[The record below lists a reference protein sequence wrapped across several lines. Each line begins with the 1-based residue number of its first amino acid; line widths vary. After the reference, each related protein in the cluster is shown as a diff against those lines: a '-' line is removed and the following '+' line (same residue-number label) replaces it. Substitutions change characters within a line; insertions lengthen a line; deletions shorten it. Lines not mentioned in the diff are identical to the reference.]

1 MRVNRAHLNVCS
13 SRDTARHGGS
23 FRFHPHPGLVFHGT
37 VPPPTRELDP
47 MPPAAS
53 PNFAFLDHH
62 DPRLVVLGT
71 QAERY
76 FAEDPNTCLVK
87 LRQFGEILAQRAAAR
102 LGLYMS
108 PEDNQA
114 ALIGR
119 LRDRGALDATTRQL
133 FHDLR
138 VAGNKATHELRGDHH
153 EALHQLKMARELAV
167 WFQRSFGN
175 NRKFDPGP
183 FVPPPD
189 PAKEDAALAAE
200 LERLRGELARS
211 KVDIEAVRAAVEEE
225 ARKRLTAEERARKEA
240 EDRALW
246 EALATEAEQKRS
258 KDIEAFERQ
267 KAQLAAELAAL
278 QAQAVAAPAAEVQA
292 FVNRAAE
299 AAQAIH
305 LDEAATRRLIDK
317 QLRDAGWEAD
327 SEQLHYRRG
336 TRPQKGKNLAIA
348 EWPTETGPVD
358 YALFV
363 GLEAFAVVE
372 AKKMS
377 VDVANVL
384 KQQTTRYSRGFKV
397 EGDARFAGGPWGGVH
412 KVPFLFATNGRAYLK
427 QLETKSGIW
436 FRDARLSTALP
447 RALQGWYTPEG
458 LVALFKQD
466 IDAAHAKLGNE
477 PTGYL
482 DLRDY
487 QIRAIRAVE
496 AAVESGQRACLVAM
510 ATGTGKTR
518 TAIGLVYRL
527 IKAQRFRRVLFL
539 VDRSALGEQT
549 VDALKDVRLEN
560 LQTFAEIYNIKGLD
574 DVRPDAGTKLHVATI
589 QGMVKRLLDPKA
601 EGDVPPVDQYDCIV
615 VDECHRGYT
624 LDQEMSDVEL
634 SFRSLDDYVS
644 RYRRVLDHFD
654 AVKIG
659 LTATPA
665 AHTKEIFG
673 TPVFLYSYR
682 EAVIDGCLVDHEPPV
697 SIVTD
702 LARKGMIWKKGEKMR
717 RIDPRTA
724 AAELV
729 DVKDEVK
736 IDVDGFNSKVI
747 TESFN
752 EVVCAELA
760 RHIDPTL
767 PGKTLIFCVNDAHAD
782 LVVRFLEAAFL
793 AQYGSVDE
801 GTVAKIT
808 GHPSVDR
815 PLQLI
820 RHFKNERL
828 PNVVVT
834 VDLLTTGVDVPK
846 ICNIV
851 FLRQVKSRILY
862 EQMLGRATRLCP
874 QIEKTSFRIFD
885 AVALYENF
893 ERLTSMTSVVND
905 VSLSFQKLV
914 EELRTV
920 KDAEARTVVL
930 EQLIAKLQR
939 KRQVLKG
946 ESLTRF
952 EGIAGMTPAEV
963 ARLLKA
969 GTPDAASE
977 FFAQHGYLVSLLDD
991 KLGAGRPMIVSEHV
1005 DRVIEV
1011 GHGYGK
1017 AARPD
1022 DYLDSFAAY
1031 VRDQIN
1037 TLPALVLVTQRP
1049 RDLTREQL
1057 RELKLALDGAGYTEA
1072 VLRTAWRNKTNADIA
1087 ASIMGFIRRAALGD
1101 ALVPYGERV
1110 DRAVAKIGQS
1120 RAWTPVQRKWLERIG
1135 KQIKADEVVDRA
1147 ALDRGQFQADGGF
1160 QRIDK
1165 IFDGQL
1171 EQVLGDLK
1179 EAIWAKAAG

>member
-1 MRVNRAHLNVCS
+1 
-13 SRDTARHGGS
+13 
-23 FRFHPHPGLVFHGT
+23 
-37 VPPPTRELDP
+37 

-53 PNFAFLDHH
+53 PNFFFLAHH

-76 FAEDPNTCLVK
+76 FADDPNTCLVK

-102 LGLYMS
+102 LGLYAS

-114 ALIGR
+114 TLINR
-119 LRDRGALDATTRQL
+119 LRERGALDATTRQL

-138 VAGNKATHELRGDHH
+138 VAGNKATHEIRGDHR

-175 NRKFDPGP
+175 DRKFDPGP

-189 PAKEDAALAAE
+189 PAKEDAALATE
-200 LERLRGELARS
+200 LERLRAELARS
-211 KVDIEAVRAAVEEE
+211 KVDIEAVRAAADEEGK
-225 ARKRLTAEERARKEA
+225 KRLTAEERARKAA
-240 EDRALW
+240 EDGALW
-246 EALATEAEQKRS
+246 EALATEAEQKRA
-258 KDIEAFERQ
+258 KDVEAFERQ

-278 QAQAVAAPAAEVQA
+278 QEQAAAAPPAAIQAVVE
-292 FVNRAAE
+292 RAAE
-299 AAQAIH
+299 AAQAIL
-305 LDEAATRRLIDK
+305 LDEAATRRIIDA
-317 QLRDAGWEAD
+317 QLRNAGWEAD
-327 SEQLHYRRG
+327 SEHLDYRRG

-358 YALFV
+358 YVLFV

-384 KQQTTRYSRGFKV
+384 KQQTVRYSRGLTL
-397 EGDARFAGGPWGGVH
+397 EGDARFAGGPWDKGH

-427 QLETKSGIW
+427 QIETKSGIW
-436 FRDARLSTALP
+436 FRDARRSTNLARPLE
-447 RALQGWYTPEG
+447 GWYTPEG

-466 IDAAHAKLGNE
+466 IAAAHARLDSE

-496 AAVESGQRACLVAM
+496 TAIEGGKRACLVAM

-527 IKAQRFRRVLFL
+527 IKTQRFRRILFL

-560 LQTFAEIYNIKGLD
+560 LQTFAEIYNIKGLED
-574 DVRPDAGTKLHVATI
+574 ARPDAGTKLHVATI
-589 QGMVKRLLDPKA
+589 QGMVKRVLLSKEDEEKKEA
-601 EGDVPPVDQYDCIV
+601 DVPPVDQYDCIV

-634 SFRSLDDYVS
+634 RFRSDDDYVS

-673 TPVFLYSYR
+673 DPVFLYSYR

-697 SIVTD
+697 TIVTE
-702 LARKGMIWKKGEKMR
+702 LARKGMIWKQGETMR
-717 RIDPRTA
+717 LFNPRTA
-724 AAELV
+724 AEELV

-736 IDVDGFNSKVI
+736 VDIDGFNSKVI
-747 TESFN
+747 TRSFN

-782 LVVRFLEAAFL
+782 LVVSLLEAAFHER
-793 AQYGSVDE
+793 YGDVDE

-828 PNVVVT
+828 PSVAVT
-834 VDLLTTGVDVPK
+834 VDLLTTGIDVPK
-846 ICNIV
+846 ICNLV

-862 EQMLGRATRLCP
+862 EQMMGRATRLCP
-874 QIEKTSFRIFD
+874 EIEKASFRIFD

-893 ERLTSMTSVVND
+893 ERLTSMTPVVND
-905 VSLSFQKLV
+905 VSLSFEELV
-914 EELRTV
+914 KELRTQ
-920 KDAEARTVVL
+920 KDAEVRAVVL

-946 ESLTRF
+946 ERLARF
-952 EGIAGMTPAEV
+952 ENVAGTSPAEL
-963 ARLLKA
+963 ARRLKA
-969 GTPDAASE
+969 GTPDAAAE
-977 FFAQHGYLVSLLDD
+977 YFAQHGYLVAVLDER
-991 KLGAGRPMIVSEHV
+991 LAAGRPLMVSDHA

-1011 GHGYGK
+1011 GRGYGN
-1017 AARPD
+1017 APRPD
-1022 DYLDSFAAY
+1022 DYLESFAAY
-1031 VRDQIN
+1031 VRDHLN
-1037 TLPALVLVTQRP
+1037 THPALVLVTQRP

-1057 RELKLALDGAGYTEA
+1057 RELKLALDGAGYSES
-1072 VLRTAWRNKTNADIA
+1072 VLRSAWRDKTNADIA

-1101 ALVPYGERV
+1101 PLVPYGERV
-1110 DRAVAKIGQS
+1110 DRAVAKIAQS
-1120 RAWTPVQRKWLERIG
+1120 RAWTPVQRRWLERIG

-1179 EAIWAKAAG
+1179 EAIWERAAG

>member
-1 MRVNRAHLNVCS
+1 MVA
-13 SRDTARHGGS
+13 
-23 FRFHPHPGLVFHGT
+23 FRFHPHPELVFHGT
-37 VPPPTRELDP
+37 VPPPKREPDP
-47 MPPAAS
+47 VPPAAS
-53 PNFAFLDHH
+53 PNFAFLAHH

-76 FAEDPNTCLVK
+76 FTEDPNTCLVV

-102 LGLYMS
+102 LGLYTS
-108 PEDNQA
+108 PEDSQA
-114 ALIGR
+114 TLINR
-119 LRDRGALDATTRQL
+119 LRERGALDATTRQL

-138 VAGNKATHELRGDHH
+138 VAGNKATHELRGGHR

-189 PAKEDAALAAE
+189 PAKEDTALAAE

-211 KVDIEAVRAAVEEE
+211 KVDIEAVRAAAEEE
-225 ARKRLTAEERARKEA
+225 AKKRLTAEERARKAA
-240 EDRALW
+240 EDGALW
-246 EALATEAEQKRS
+246 EALASEAEQKRA
-258 KDIEAFERQ
+258 KDVEAYERQ

-278 QAQAVAAPAAEVQA
+278 QEQAAAAPPAAIQDV
-292 FVNRAAE
+292 VDRAAE

-305 LDEAATRRLIDK
+305 LDEAATRRIIDA
-317 QLRDAGWEAD
+317 QLRNAGWEAD
-327 SEQLHYRRG
+327 SELLDYRRG

-384 KQQTTRYSRGFKV
+384 RQQTIRYGRGLKV
-397 EGDARFAGGPWGGVH
+397 EGEARFAGGPWAGGY
-412 KVPFLFATNGRAYLK
+412 KVPFLFSTNGRAYLK

-436 FRDARLSTALP
+436 FRDTRRPTNLARSLE
-447 RALQGWYTPEG
+447 GWYTPGG

-466 IDAAHAKLGNE
+466 IDAAHARLGNE

-496 AAVESGQRACLVAM
+496 AAVENGQRACLVAM

-527 IKAQRFRRVLFL
+527 IKAQRFRRILFL

-589 QGMVKRLLDPKA
+589 QGMVKRVLPLKEEGPKEKK

-634 SFRSLDDYVS
+634 RFRSLDDYVS

-673 TPVFLYSYR
+673 KPVFLYSYR
-682 EAVIDGCLVDHEPPV
+682 EAVIDGCLVDYEPPV
-697 SIVTD
+697 PIVTE
-702 LARKGMIWKKGEKMR
+702 LAKKGMIWKRGDKMR
-717 RIDPRTA
+717 LFNPRTA
-724 AAELV
+724 AEELV

-736 IDVDGFNSKVI
+736 VDIDGFNSKVI
-747 TESFN
+747 TRSFN
-752 EVVCAELA
+752 KVVCAELA

-782 LVVRFLEAAFL
+782 LVVSLLEAAFVDR
-793 AQYGSVDE
+793 YGSVDE

-828 PNVVVT
+828 PSVAVT
-834 VDLLTTGVDVPK
+834 VDLLTTGIDVPK
-846 ICNIV
+846 ISNLV

-874 QIEKTSFRIFD
+874 EIEKTSFRIFD

-893 ERLTSMTSVVND
+893 ERLTSMTPVVND
-905 VSLSFQKLV
+905 VSLSFEKLV
-914 EELRTV
+914 KELRTQ
-920 KDAEARTVVL
+920 KDAEVRAVVL

-946 ESLTRF
+946 ERLARF
-952 EGIAGMTPAEV
+952 DNIAGTSPAEL
-963 ARLLKA
+963 ACRLKA
-969 GTPDAASE
+969 GTPDAAAE
-977 FFAQHGYLVSLLDD
+977 FFAQHGYLVAVLDER
-991 KLGAGRPMIVSEHV
+991 LEAGRPMIVSDHA

-1011 GHGYGK
+1011 GRGYGN
-1017 AARPD
+1017 APRPD
-1022 DYLDSFAAY
+1022 DYLESFAAY
-1031 VRDQIN
+1031 VRDHLN
-1037 TLPALVLVTQRP
+1037 THPALVLVTQRP

-1057 RELKLALDGAGYTEA
+1057 RELKLALDGAGYSES
-1072 VLRTAWRNKTNADIA
+1072 VLRSAWRDKTNADIA

-1120 RAWTPVQRKWLERIG
+1120 RAWTPVQRRWLERIG

-1179 EAIWAKAAG
+1179 EAIWEKAAG

>member
-1 MRVNRAHLNVCS
+1 
-13 SRDTARHGGS
+13 
-23 FRFHPHPGLVFHGT
+23 
-37 VPPPTRELDP
+37 

-76 FAEDPNTCLVK
+76 FADDPNTCLVK

-102 LGLYMS
+102 LGLYIS

-114 ALIGR
+114 TLINR

-138 VAGNKATHELRGDHH
+138 VAGNKAAHELRGEHH

-183 FVPPPD
+183 FVPPRD

-200 LERLRGELARS
+200 LERLRGELDRS
-211 KVDIEAVRAAVEEE
+211 KVDIEAVRAAADEE
-225 ARKRLTAEERARKEA
+225 ARKRLTAEERARKAA
-240 EDRALW
+240 EDGALW
-246 EALATEAEQKRS
+246 EALATESEQRRAKDAE
-258 KDIEAFERQ
+258 AYERQ

-278 QAQAVAAPAAEVQA
+278 QEQAAAAPPAALQA
-292 FVNRAAE
+292 FVDRAAE

-305 LDEAATRRLIDK
+305 LDEAATRRIIDE
-317 QLRDAGWEAD
+317 QLRKAGWEAD
-327 SEQLHYRRG
+327 SEALHYGRG
-336 TRPQKGKNLAIA
+336 ARPQKGRNLAIA
-348 EWPTETGPVD
+348 EWPTATGPAD
-358 YALFV
+358 YVLFV

-372 AKKMS
+372 AKKMG

-384 KQQTTRYSRGFKV
+384 KQQTVRYSRGLTL
-397 EGDARFAGGPWGGVH
+397 EGDARFAGGPWDKGH

-427 QLETKSGIW
+427 QIETKSGIW
-436 FRDARLSTALP
+436 FRDVRRSTNLARPLE
-447 RALQGWYTPEG
+447 GWYTPEG
-458 LVALFKQD
+458 LVALFRQD
-466 IDAAHAKLGNE
+466 IDAAHAKLENE

-496 AAVESGQRACLVAM
+496 TAIEGGQRACLVAM

-560 LQTFAEIYNIKGLD
+560 LQPFAEIYNIKGLD
-574 DVRPDAGTKLHVATI
+574 EARPDAGTRLHVATI
-589 QGMVKRLLDPKA
+589 QGMVKRVLASKEDDKD
-601 EGDVPPVDQYDCIV
+601 EERDVPPVDQYDCIV

-665 AHTKEIFG
+665 SHTKEIFG
-673 TPVFLYSYR
+673 APVFLYSYR
-682 EAVIDGCLVDHEPPV
+682 EAVIDGCLVDYEPPV
-697 SIVTD
+697 PIVTE
-702 LARKGMIWKKGEKMR
+702 LARKGMIWKQGEKMR
-717 RIDPRTA
+717 LFDPRTA
-724 AAELV
+724 AEELV

-736 IDVDGFNSKVI
+736 VDIDGFNSKVI
-747 TESFN
+747 TRSFN

-782 LVVRFLEAAFL
+782 LVVTLLEAAFL
-793 AQYGSVDE
+793 ERYGDVDE
-801 GTVAKIT
+801 GAVAKIT

-820 RHFKNERL
+820 RRFKNERL
-828 PNVVVT
+828 PNVAVT

-846 ICNIV
+846 ICNLV
-851 FLRQVKSRILY
+851 FLRQVKSRILF
-862 EQMLGRATRLCP
+862 EQMIGRATRLCP
-874 QIEKTSFRIFD
+874 EIEKTSFRVFD
-885 AVALYENF
+885 AVALFENF
-893 ERLTSMTSVVND
+893 DRLTSMKPVVND
-905 VSLSFQKLV
+905 VSLSFRRLV
-914 EELRTV
+914 DELGKV
-920 KDAEARTVVL
+920 KDEEARAVVL

-939 KRQVLKG
+939 RRQVLKG
-946 ESLTRF
+946 ERLARF
-952 EGIAGMTPAEV
+952 EGIAGMSPAEV
-963 ARLLKA
+963 ARRLKA
-969 GTPDAASE
+969 GTPDAAAE
-977 FFAQHGYLVSLLDD
+977 FFAQHGYLIGLLDE
-991 KLGAGRPMIVSEHV
+991 KLEAGRPLIVSDHV
-1005 DRVIEV
+1005 DRLVEV
-1011 GHGYGK
+1011 GPSYGK

-1022 DYLDSFAAY
+1022 DYLESFAAY
-1031 VRDQIN
+1031 VRDRLN
-1037 TLPALVLVTQRP
+1037 THPAMVLVTQRP

-1057 RELKLALDGAGYTEA
+1057 RELKLALDDAGYSET
-1072 VLRTAWRNKTNADIA
+1072 VLRSAWRDKTNADIA

-1101 ALVPYGERV
+1101 PLVPYGERV
-1110 DRAVAKIGQS
+1110 DRAVAKIAQS
-1120 RAWTPVQRKWLERIG
+1120 RAWTPVQRRWLERIG

-1171 EQVLGDLK
+1171 EKVLGDLK
-1179 EAIWAKAAG
+1179 EAIWEKAAG

>member
-1 MRVNRAHLNVCS
+1 
-13 SRDTARHGGS
+13 
-23 FRFHPHPGLVFHGT
+23 
-37 VPPPTRELDP
+37 

-53 PNFAFLDHH
+53 PNFAFLAHH

-102 LGLYMS
+102 LGLYIS

-114 ALIGR
+114 TLIGR

-138 VAGNKATHELRGDHH
+138 IAGNKATHELRGDHH

-189 PAKEDAALAAE
+189 PAKEDASLAAE

-211 KVDIEAVRAAVEEE
+211 KVDIEAVRAAAEEE

-258 KDIEAFERQ
+258 KDVEAFERQ
-267 KAQLAAELAAL
+267 KAQLAAQLAAELAAL
-278 QAQAVAAPAAEVQA
+278 QAQAAAAPAAEVQA
-292 FVNRAAE
+292 FVDRAAE

-384 KQQTTRYSRGFKV
+384 KQQTTRYSRGFQV
-397 EGDARFAGGPWGGVH
+397 EGDARFAGGPWGGAH

-436 FRDARLSTALP
+436 FRDARRPAHLTRP
-447 RALQGWYTPEG
+447 LQGWYTPEG

-466 IDAAHAKLGNE
+466 IDAAHAKLGSE

-487 QIRAIRAVE
+487 QISAIRAVE
-496 AAVESGQRACLVAM
+496 AAIESGQRACLVAM

-549 VDALKDVRLEN
+549 VDALKDARLEN

-589 QGMVKRLLDPKA
+589 QGMVKRVLSPKE
-601 EGDVPPVDQYDCIV
+601 EGDKEKSDVPPVDQYDCIV

-665 AHTKEIFG
+665 AHTAEIFG
-673 TPVFLYSYR
+673 KPVFLYSYR

-697 SIVTD
+697 SIVTE
-702 LARKGMIWKKGEKMR
+702 LARKGMIWKKGEQMR

-724 AAELV
+724 AVELV

-736 IDVDGFNSKVI
+736 IDIDGFNSKVI

-782 LVVRFLEAAFL
+782 LVVRFLEAAF
-793 AQYGSVDE
+793 AAHYGSVDE

-834 VDLLTTGVDVPK
+834 VDLLTTGVDVPA
-846 ICNIV
+846 ICNLV

-874 QIEKTSFRIFD
+874 QIDKASFRIFD

-893 ERLTSMTSVVND
+893 ERLTSMTPVVND
-905 VSLSFQKLV
+905 VSFSFEALV
-914 EELRTV
+914 GELRTV
-920 KDAEARTVVL
+920 KDAEARAAVL

-946 ESLTRF
+946 DNLSRF
-952 EGIAGMTPAEV
+952 ENLAGMSPAEV

-969 GTPDAASE
+969 GTPEAAAE
-977 FFAQHGYLVSLLDD
+977 FFAQHGYLVSFLDR
-991 KLGAGRPMIVSEHV
+991 KSEAGRPMIVSEHV

-1011 GHGYGK
+1011 GPGHGK
-1017 AARPD
+1017 VARPD
-1022 DYLDSFAAY
+1022 DYLEGFAAY
-1031 VRDQIN
+1031 LRDHGN
-1037 TLPALVLVTQRP
+1037 ALPALMLVTQRP

-1057 RELKLALDGAGYTEA
+1057 RELKLALDGAGYSEA
-1072 VLRTAWRNKTNADIA
+1072 GLRAAWRYKTNADIA
-1087 ASIMGFIRRAALGD
+1087 ASVMGFIRRASLGD
-1101 ALVPYGERV
+1101 PLVPYGERV

-1120 RAWTPVQRKWLERIG
+1120 RAWTSVQRKWLERIG

-1179 EAIWAKAAG
+1179 EAIWEKAAG

>member
-1 MRVNRAHLNVCS
+1 
-13 SRDTARHGGS
+13 
-23 FRFHPHPGLVFHGT
+23 
-37 VPPPTRELDP
+37 

-53 PNFAFLDHH
+53 PNFSFLAHH
-62 DPRLVVLGT
+62 DPRLAVLGT

-76 FAEDPNTCLVK
+76 FTEDPNTCLVK

-102 LGLYMS
+102 LGLYTS

-114 ALIGR
+114 TLINR
-119 LRDRGALDATTRQL
+119 LRERGALDATTRQL

-211 KVDIEAVRAAVEEE
+211 KVDIEAVRAAVEQE
-225 ARKRLTAEERARKEA
+225 AKKRLTAEERARKAA
-240 EDRALW
+240 EDAEVL
-246 EALATEAEQKRS
+246 EALATEAEQRRT
-258 KDIEAFERQ
+258 KDAEAFERQ

-278 QAQAVAAPAAEVQA
+278 QAQAAAAPPAVIQA
-292 FVNRAAE
+292 TVERAAE

-305 LDEAATRRLIDK
+305 LDEAATRRLIDE
-317 QLRDAGWEAD
+317 QLRSAGWEAD
-327 SEQLHYRRG
+327 SEALHYRRG
-336 TRPQKGKNLAIA
+336 TRPQKGRSLAIA

-358 YALFV
+358 YVLFV

-372 AKKMS
+372 AKRMG

-384 KQQTTRYSRGFKV
+384 KQQTVRYGRGLTL
-397 EGDARFAGGPWGGVH
+397 EGGARFAGGPWDKGH
-412 KVPFLFATNGRAYLK
+412 KVPFLFATNGRSYLK
-427 QLETKSGIW
+427 QIETKSGIW
-436 FRDARLSTALP
+436 FRDARRPTNLARPLE
-447 RALQGWYTPEG
+447 GWYTPEG
-458 LVALFKQD
+458 LAALFKQD

-482 DLRDY
+482 DLREY

-496 AAVESGQRACLVAM
+496 TAIESGQRTCLVAM

-560 LQTFAEIYNIKGLD
+560 LQPFAEIYNIKGLD
-574 DVRPDAGTKLHVATI
+574 DVRPDAGTKLHIATI
-589 QGMVKRLLDPKA
+589 QGMVKRLLYSKV

-634 SFRSLDDYVS
+634 SFRSLDDYIS

-673 TPVFLYSYR
+673 KPVFLYSYR
-682 EAVIDGCLVDHEPPV
+682 EAVIDGCLVDYEPVVP
-697 SIVTD
+697 IVTE

-717 RIDPRTA
+717 LFNPRTA
-724 AAELV
+724 AEDLV

-736 IDVDGFNSKVI
+736 VDIDGFNSKVM
-747 TESFN
+747 TRSFN

-782 LVVRFLEAAFL
+782 LVVTLLEAAFV
-793 AQYGSVDE
+793 ARYGSVEE
-801 GTVAKIT
+801 GAVAKIT

-828 PNVVVT
+828 PNVAVT

-851 FLRQVKSRILY
+851 FLRQVKSRILF
-862 EQMLGRATRLCP
+862 EQMMGRATRLCP
-874 QIEKTSFRIFD
+874 EIEKTSFRVFD
-885 AVALYENF
+885 AVALFENF

-905 VSLSFQKLV
+905 VSLSFRKLV
-914 EELRTV
+914 DELQTE
-920 KDAEARTVVL
+920 KDAEVRTVVL
-930 EQLIAKLQR
+930 EQIIAKLQR

-946 ESLTRF
+946 ESLARF
-952 EGIAGMTPAEV
+952 EGIAGMSPAEV

-969 GTPDAASE
+969 GTPEAAAE
-977 FFAQHGYLVSLLDD
+977 FFAQHGYLVGLLDE
-991 KLGAGRPMIVSEHV
+991 KLGAGRPLIISEHV

-1011 GHGYGK
+1011 GHSYGK
-1017 AARPD
+1017 ASRPD
-1022 DYLDSFAAY
+1022 DYLESFAAY

-1057 RELKLALDGAGYTEA
+1057 RELKLALDGAGYREA
-1072 VLRTAWRNKTNADIA
+1072 VLRTAWRDTTNADIA

-1101 ALVPYGERV
+1101 PLVPYGERV

-1120 RAWTPVQRKWLERIG
+1120 RAWTPVQRRWLERIG

-1179 EAIWAKAAG
+1179 EAIWEKAAG

>member
-1 MRVNRAHLNVCS
+1 M
-13 SRDTARHGGS
+13 
-23 FRFHPHPGLVFHGT
+23 
-37 VPPPTRELDP
+37 PPP
-47 MPPAAS
+47 AS
-53 PNFAFLDHH
+53 TNFVFLDRH

-76 FAEDPNTCLVK
+76 FADDPITCLVK

-102 LGLYMS
+102 LGLYAS
-108 PEDNQA
+108 PAENQA
-114 ALIGR
+114 ALIER

-138 VAGNKATHELRGDHH
+138 LAGNKAAHELRGDHR
-153 EALHQLKMARELAV
+153 EALHQLKMARELGV

-175 NRKFDPGP
+175 DRRFDPGP

-189 PAKEDAALAAE
+189 PAKQDAALAAE
-200 LERLRGELARS
+200 LERLRGELSRS
-211 KVDIEAVRAAVEEE
+211 KVDIEAVRAAAEDE
-225 ARKRLTAEERARKEA
+225 ARKRLTAEERARKAA
-240 EDRALW
+240 EDGALW
-246 EALATEAEQKRS
+246 EALATESEQRRAKDAE
-258 KDIEAFERQ
+258 AYERQ
-267 KAQLAAELAAL
+267 KAQLAADLAAL
-278 QAQAVAAPAAEVQA
+278 QAQAAAAPAAVLQA
-292 FVNRAAE
+292 TVDRAAE
-299 AAQAIH
+299 AAQAIQ
-305 LDEAATRRLIDK
+305 LDEAATRRIIDE
-317 QLRDAGWEAD
+317 QLRKAGWEAD
-327 SEQLHYRRG
+327 SEALHYRRG
-336 TRPQKGKNLAIA
+336 TRPQKGRNLAIA

-358 YALFV
+358 YVLFV

-372 AKKMS
+372 AKKMG
-377 VDVANVL
+377 VDVASVI
-384 KQQTTRYSRGFKV
+384 KQQTVRYSRGLTL
-397 EGDARFAGGPWGGVH
+397 EGDARFAGGPWEKGH
-412 KVPFLFATNGRAYLK
+412 RVPFLFATNGRAYLR
-427 QLETKSGIW
+427 QIETKSGIW
-436 FRDARLSTALP
+436 FRDARRSTNLA
-447 RALQGWYTPEG
+447 RALEGWYTPEG

-466 IDAAHAKLGNE
+466 IGAAHARLDSE

-496 AAVESGQRACLVAM
+496 TAIDDGKRACLVAM

-560 LQTFAEIYNIKGLD
+560 LQPFAEIYNIKGLD

-589 QGMVKRLLDPKA
+589 QGMVKRVLASKEE
-601 EGDVPPVDQYDCIV
+601 EGREGEVPPVDQYDCIV

-634 SFRSLDDYVS
+634 RFRSLDDYVS

-665 AHTKEIFG
+665 SHTKDIFG
-673 TPVFLYSYR
+673 PPVFLYSYR
-682 EAVIDGCLVDHEPPV
+682 EAVIDGCLVDYEPV
-697 SIVTD
+697 ISIVTE
-702 LARKGMIWKKGEKMR
+702 LAKKGMLWKKGETMR
-717 RIDPRTA
+717 LFNPRTA
-724 AAELV
+724 AEELV

-736 IDVDGFNSKVI
+736 VDIDGFNSKVI
-747 TESFN
+747 TRSFN
-752 EVVCAELA
+752 EAVCAELA

-782 LVVRFLEAAFL
+782 LVVLLLERAFREL
-793 AQYGSVDE
+793 YGDVDE
-801 GTVAKIT
+801 GTVVKIT

-828 PNVVVT
+828 PSVAVT

-846 ICNIV
+846 ICNLV

-862 EQMLGRATRLCP
+862 EQMMGRATRLCP
-874 QIEKTSFRIFD
+874 EIEKTSFRVFD
-885 AVALYENF
+885 AVALHENF
-893 ERLTSMTSVVND
+893 ERLTSMTPVVND
-905 VSLSFQKLV
+905 VSLSFEKLV
-914 EELRTV
+914 KELQTQ
-920 KDAEARTVVL
+920 KDAEVRAVVL

-946 ESLTRF
+946 DRLARF
-952 EGIAGMTPAEV
+952 ENVAGMSPAEV
-963 ARLLKA
+963 ARQLKA
-969 GTPDAASE
+969 GTPDAAVA
-977 FFAQHGYLVSLLDD
+977 FFAQHGYLVTFLDERVEV
-991 KLGAGRPMIVSEHV
+991 GRQLMVSDHA

-1011 GHGYGK
+1011 GRGYGN
-1017 AARPD
+1017 APRPD
-1022 DYLDSFAAY
+1022 DYLESFAAY
-1031 VRDQIN
+1031 VRDHLN
-1037 TLPALVLVTQRP
+1037 THPALIVVTQRP

-1057 RELKLALDGAGYTEA
+1057 RELKLALDGAGYSES
-1072 VLRTAWRNKTNADIA
+1072 VLRTAWRDKTNADIA

-1101 ALVPYGERV
+1101 PLVPYGDRV
-1110 DRAVAKIGQS
+1110 DRAVAKIVQS
-1120 RAWTPVQRKWLERIG
+1120 RAWTPVQRRWLERIG

-1171 EQVLGDLK
+1171 EKVLGDLR
-1179 EAIWAKAAG
+1179 EAIWEKAAG

>member
-1 MRVNRAHLNVCS
+1 
-13 SRDTARHGGS
+13 
-23 FRFHPHPGLVFHGT
+23 
-37 VPPPTRELDP
+37 
-47 MPPAAS
+47 MPAAAS
-53 PNFAFLDHH
+53 PNFFFLAHH

-102 LGLYMS
+102 LGLYAS

-114 ALIGR
+114 TLINR
-119 LRDRGALDATTRQL
+119 LRERGALDVTTRQL

-138 VAGNKATHELRGDHH
+138 VAGNKATHEIRGDHR

-175 NRKFDPGP
+175 DRKFDPGP

-189 PAKEDAALAAE
+189 PAKEDAALATE
-200 LERLRGELARS
+200 LERLRAELARS
-211 KVDIEAVRAAVEEE
+211 KVDIEAVRAAAEEE
-225 ARKRLTAEERARKEA
+225 AKKRLTAEERARKES
-240 EDRALW
+240 EDRAIL
-246 EALATEAEQKRS
+246 EALATEVEQKWA
-258 KDIEAFERQ
+258 KDVKAFERQ

-278 QAQAVAAPAAEVQA
+278 QEQAAAAPPAAIQAVVE
-292 FVNRAAE
+292 RAAE

-305 LDEAATRRLIDK
+305 LDEAATRRIIDA
-317 QLRDAGWEAD
+317 QLRNAGWEAD
-327 SEQLHYRRG
+327 SEHLDYRRG

-384 KQQTTRYSRGFKV
+384 KQQTVRYSRGLTL
-397 EGDARFAGGPWGGVH
+397 EGEARFAGGPWDKGH
-412 KVPFLFATNGRAYLK
+412 RVPFLFATNGRAYLK
-427 QLETKSGIW
+427 QIETKSGIW
-436 FRDARLSTALP
+436 FRDARRSTNLARPLE
-447 RALQGWYTPEG
+447 GWYTPEG

-466 IDAAHAKLGNE
+466 IAAAHARLDSE

-496 AAVESGQRACLVAM
+496 TAIEGGQRACLVAM

-527 IKAQRFRRVLFL
+527 IKAQRFRRILFL

-560 LQTFAEIYNIKGLD
+560 LQTFAEIYNIKGLED
-574 DVRPDAGTKLHVATI
+574 ARPDAGTKLHVATI
-589 QGMVKRLLDPKA
+589 QGMVKRVLLSKEEEEKKEA
-601 EGDVPPVDQYDCIV
+601 DVPPVDQYDCIV

-634 SFRSLDDYVS
+634 RFRSDDDYVS

-673 TPVFLYSYR
+673 DPVFLYSYR

-697 SIVTD
+697 TIVTE
-702 LARKGMIWKKGEKMR
+702 LARKGMIWKQGETMR
-717 RIDPRTA
+717 LFNPRTA
-724 AAELV
+724 AEELV

-736 IDVDGFNSKVI
+736 VDIDGFNSKVI
-747 TESFN
+747 TRSFN
-752 EVVCAELA
+752 EAVCAELA

-782 LVVRFLEAAFL
+782 LVVSLLEVAFHER
-793 AQYGSVDE
+793 YGDVDE
-801 GTVAKIT
+801 GTVTKIT

-828 PNVVVT
+828 PSVAVT
-834 VDLLTTGVDVPK
+834 VDLLTTGIDVPK
-846 ICNIV
+846 ICNLV

-862 EQMLGRATRLCP
+862 EQMMGRATRLCP
-874 QIEKTSFRIFD
+874 EIEKASFRIFD

-893 ERLTSMTSVVND
+893 ERLTSMTPVVND
-905 VSLSFQKLV
+905 VSLSFEELV
-914 EELRTV
+914 KELRTQ
-920 KDAEARTVVL
+920 KDAEVRA
-930 EQLIAKLQR
+930 
-939 KRQVLKG
+939 
-946 ESLTRF
+946 
-952 EGIAGMTPAEV
+952 P
-963 ARLLKA
+963 
-969 GTPDAASE
+969 
-977 FFAQHGYLVSLLDD
+977 
-991 KLGAGRPMIVSEHV
+991 GA
-1005 DRVIEV
+1005 
-1011 GHGYGK
+1011 
-1017 AARPD
+1017 
-1022 DYLDSFAAY
+1022 
-1031 VRDQIN
+1031 
-1037 TLPALVLVTQRP
+1037 RP
-1049 RDLTREQL
+1049 RDAAPARSDAGAAPGAQARARRGGLQRVGAAERVAGQDERRHRRVDHGL
-1057 RELKLALDGAGYTEA
+1057 HPAGGARRPAGALQRAGGQGVGEDRPEPRVDARAAPLAGAHRQADQGRRGRSGAGG
-1072 VLRTAWRNKTNADIA
+1072 RTR
-1087 ASIMGFIRRAALGD
+1087 SRHPRQSLPRRARPPG
-1101 ALVPYGERV
+1101 PERRARLRPPRAPPRPARAERQDHQRRRPTPRRRIPASCLFQHHRSREETPCKPPKPSSSAFSRV
-1110 DRAVAKIGQS
+1110 ASSSWCRTTSARTPGSRSSGRRCGATSWCCSRRRIRSRTSWDRSSPLRPSPS
-1120 RAWTPVQRKWLERIG
+1120 R
-1135 KQIKADEVVDRA
+1135 RA
-1147 ALDRGQFQADGGF
+1147 SRRGS
-1160 QRIDK
+1160 
-1165 IFDGQL
+1165 
-1171 EQVLGDLK
+1171 
-1179 EAIWAKAAG
+1179 